1 MALTTDNTLFGARGV
16 SDPESYVEPL
26 RTIRRTFDFAKANV
40 TGSTNYE
47 FIWLPKGFLMTGIK
61 VRELSKCSASSTV
74 TFKTKAD
81 EATIGAAVNVGG
93 ATLADSWNM
102 AVAPATFK
110 AQDEAGTG
118 TVTITVP
125 GGFKAVLAGDMLCLV
140 PGASFMDGEIEVT
153 VFGVSTDGQS
163 FARGLTPPPEY
174 RNGQTDAQF
183 AGNRSG
189 GDLLNPQ
196 V

>member
-93 ATLADSWNM
+93 STLADSWNTP
-102 AVAPATFK
+102 VAATK
-110 AQDEAGTG
+110 AKDEAGTG
-118 TVTITVP
+118 TVTVP

-140 PGASFMDGEIEVT
+140 PGASFTDGEIEVT

-196 V
+196 S

>member
-26 RTIRRTFDFAKANV
+26 RTISRTFDFAKANV

-93 ATLADSWNM
+93 STLADSWNTP
-102 AVAPATFK
+102 VAATK
-110 AQDEAGTG
+110 AKDEAGTS
-118 TVTITVP
+118 TVTVP

-140 PGASFMDGEIEVT
+140 PGASFTDGEIEVT
-153 VFGVSTDGQS
+153 VFGISTDGQS

-196 V
+196 A